1 MIFIPVEN
9 CLSFISCSALKAGMV
24 FSHPG
29 GRGVARSAAAPR
41 RSRAIHSNHDA
52 TWRLNERH
60 MLLFGWC
67 DLSSVNNDI
76 SSVGLLMRRP
86 QGHCP
91 NFGCEELVGS
101 HIGFLNKEENFKD
114 EIQLSVSMFVFSRM
128 LWQ

>member
-1 MIFIPVEN
+1 
-9 CLSFISCSALKAGMV
+9 
-24 FSHPG
+24 
-29 GRGVARSAAAPR
+29 
-41 RSRAIHSNHDA
+41 
-52 TWRLNERH
+52 

-128 LWQ
+128 LWHDTVLVSTHRNTCEHVKKKHTH